1 MIRGGAATAIAIA
14 LSSTPA
20 IAQPV
25 QQYEISEQGLDA
37 ALKTFAAVSGR
48 EVIAPSEIL
57 IGKRS
62 RPVYGTLSAEAALA
76 RLLVG
81 TGLRAE
87 TVDGAFVISRQTA
100 GDMTTHSSGEP
111 DATIATGSRVHA
123 VELRVGARS

>member
-1 MIRGGAATAIAIA
+1 MRLRGPRASRRRQSPRTQPDPPLRQTGSELMIRGGAATAIAIA

-62 RPVYGTLSAEAALA
+62 RPVYGTLSAEAALV
-76 RLLVG
+76 RSEG
-81 TGLRAE
+81 R
-87 TVDGAFVISRQTA
+87 
-100 GDMTTHSSGEP
+100 
-111 DATIATGSRVHA
+111 
-123 VELRVGARS
+123 RVGKKWDSR

>member
-62 RPVYGTLSAEAALA
+62 RPVYGPLSAEAALA
-76 RLLVG
+76 RLLGG
-81 TGLRAE
+81 TGVREGTRTEVRSGGEEGVRA
-87 TVDGAFVISRQTA
+87 G
-100 GDMTTHSSGEP
+100 
-111 DATIATGSRVHA
+111 GS
-123 VELRVGARS
+123 

>member
-37 ALKTFAAVSGR
+37 ALKTFAAVSGS
-48 EVIAPSEIL
+48 EVIAPREIL

-62 RPVYGTLSAEAALA
+62 RTVYGAHSAAVALA
-76 RLLVG
+76 RRGRKSVG
-81 TGLRAE
+81 SGKVVSVS
-87 TVDGAFVISRQTA
+87 VDIGGGRIINKKKTLYS
-100 GDMTTHSSGEP
+100 
-111 DATIATGSRVHA
+111 
-123 VELRVGARS
+123 